1 MTPVVIDCSVFLAWC
16 MADEDEPTAIRAIGR
31 VIETGGVVPRIWW
44 YELRNAL
51 LMNERRGRITA
62 QQVADTL
69 ADSAALGIEIDDRHD
84 EASILGLAR
93 QHGLSVYDAAY
104 LEVASRRGLPLATL
118 DQRLSTAAAANG
130 IAVIGMEG

>member
-16 MADEDEPTAIRAIGR
+16 LADEDEPAASRTVER
-31 VIETGGVVPRIWW
+31 VIETGGIVPRIWW

-51 LMNERRGRITA
+51 SMNERRGRITA

-104 LEVASRRGLPLATL
+104 LEVAYRRGLPLATL
-118 DQRLSTAAAANG
+118 DQRLSAAAAANEV
-130 IAVIGMEG
+130 AVIGMEG

>member
-16 MADEDEPTAIRAIGR
+16 MADEDEPAAIRAIGR

-62 QQVADTL
+62 RQVADTL

-104 LEVASRRGLPLATL
+104 LEVAYRRGLPLATL
-118 DQRLSTAAAANG
+118 DQLLSTAAAANG
-130 IAVIGMEG
+130 VAVIGMEG

>member
-1 MTPVVIDCSVFLAWC
+1 MTPVVIDCSIFLAWC

-118 DQRLSTAAAANG
+118 DQLLSTAAAANG

>member
-16 MADEDEPTAIRAIGR
+16 LADEDEPTAIRTIGR

-51 LMNERRGRITA
+51 LMNERRGRFTA

-104 LEVASRRGLPLATL
+104 LEVAYRRGLPLATL
-118 DQRLSTAAAANG
+118 DQLLSTAAAANG
-130 IAVIGMEG
+130 VAVIGMEG